1 MIGVKTSNIEYLD
14 ANDVITD
21 RTITN
26 LQGHF
31 LKRIFSLLIIKQLKT
46 KVLEVD

>member
-14 ANDVITD
+14 ANVITD